1 MLDCAIIL
9 ACHKHLAL
17 VSRKEVMNM
26 LITILSIVCFLC
38 YLALAIVLLISQ
50 SLLCVALGAF
60 MLAAQVVFGLYLA
73 RLVLEE
79 RYSMNEELSK
89 SQQIPL
95 LVKVVRAR
103 CFKQRH

>member
-1 MLDCAIIL
+1 
-9 ACHKHLAL
+9 
-17 VSRKEVMNM
+17 M

-38 YLALAIVLLISQ
+38 YLALAIVLLFSH

-79 RYSMNEELSK
+79 RYGMDEEPLTRH
-89 SQQIPL
+89 QIPL
-95 LVKVVRAR
+95 LMKAVRAR